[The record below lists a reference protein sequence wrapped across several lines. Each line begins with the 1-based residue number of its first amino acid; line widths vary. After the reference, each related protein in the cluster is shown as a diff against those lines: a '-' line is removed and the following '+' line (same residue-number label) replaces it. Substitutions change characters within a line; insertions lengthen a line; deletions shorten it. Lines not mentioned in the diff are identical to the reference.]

1 MSTLLSHTPL
11 LLDASCVTS
20 LYASGQM
27 GPILSAYAAPI
38 GVVNVLHPREMLYIW
53 GGPDQDV
60 RRHKIAVNLLSL
72 IAAGA
77 LVEFPFKDVDVEM
90 AVNLAAQGFDNSE
103 CVTVAV
109 AYRLGWG
116 VGIDDI
122 PAWRRIA
129 ALLPQV
135 SLVSTSQLLK
145 HWVDTQCIVI
155 NDARAVLQSM
165 RRRGGYRFS
174 KYDGLADWL
183 QRLI

>member
-1 MSTLLSHTPL
+1 MPTLLSRTPL
-11 LLDASCVTS
+11 LLDASCVMS

-27 GPILSAYAAPI
+27 GLILSAYPAPI
-38 GVVNVLHPREMLYIW
+38 GVADVVHTCEMLYIW

-60 RRHKIAVNLLSL
+60 RQHKTAVNLLSF

-77 LVEFPFKDVDVEM
+77 LLEFPFEDVDVEM
-90 AVNLAAQGFDNSE
+90 AVNLAAQGLDNSE

-129 ALLPQV
+129 ALLPQL
-135 SLVSTSQLLK
+135 SLVS
-145 HWVDTQCIVI
+145 
-155 NDARAVLQSM
+155 
-165 RRRGGYRFS
+165 
-174 KYDGLADWL
+174 
-183 QRLI
+183 